1 MCCAQKQLTLWL
13 QKYETIFNMVILAA
27 VDNSSSVKNW
37 YYDKLKQENTI
48 YVRGTRHDA
57 FCGPEKQGN

>member
-1 MCCAQKQLTLWL
+1 MVVLT
-13 QKYETIFNMVILAA
+13 A

-37 YYDKLKQENTI
+37 YYDKLKQENTM